1 MHTGTEQTGIEQ
13 TDFEQTRVPG
23 LVMFAHCDSATERFL
38 PAAEKLIGGHPEQTV
53 RNHYS
58 DASQQ
63 FHAGEWTGEPGIWR
77 VRYSEHEFCYITR
90 GRVRITDAAGR
101 ETLVQAGDAFMVPA
115 GFSGRWEVLEPT
127 HKFYVIFEAKSA

>member
-1 MHTGTEQTGIEQ
+1 MQTSTHA
-13 TDFEQTRVPG
+13 TDSPG
-23 LVMFAHCDSATERFL
+23 LVMFAQMNSASERFL
-38 PAAEKLIGGHPEQTV
+38 PAAEKLVSGQPEQTV

-101 ETLVQAGDAFMVPA
+101 ETLVQAGDAFIVPA
-115 GFSGRWEVLEPT
+115 GFSGRWEVLEAT
-127 HKFYVIFEAKSA
+127 HKYYVIFEAKSA